1 MSKIFISDYNVVVEG
16 MRTDLNF
23 DNPNSKQFK
32 NKNNKIKLMDKY
44 KNKNKGCGKLEN
56 RKGQKFLVL
65 V

>member
-32 NKNNKIKLMDKY
+32 NKINKSKLMDKY

-56 RKGQKFLVL
+56 RRGQEFLVL

>member
-1 MSKIFISDYNVVVEG
+1 MEG

-32 NKNNKIKLMDKY
+32 NKINKSKLMDKY

-56 RKGQKFLVL
+56 RRGQEFLVL

>member
-1 MSKIFISDYNVVVEG
+1 MSKIFVSEYNVVVEG

-32 NKNNKIKLMDKY
+32 NKNNKSKLMDKY
-44 KNKNKGCGKLEN
+44 KNKKEGCGKLDN
-56 RKGQKFLVL
+56 RRGQEFLVL

>member
-1 MSKIFISDYNVVVEG
+1 VEG
-16 MRTDLNF
+16 MRTVLNF

-44 KNKNKGCGKLEN
+44 KNKNKGCGKLGN
-56 RKGQKFLVL
+56 KRGQEFLVL

>member
-16 MRTDLNF
+16 MTDLNF

-32 NKNNKIKLMDKY
+32 NKINKSKLMDKY

-56 RKGQKFLVL
+56 RRVQEFLVL